1 MKDITCHICGN
12 KTVTFYKQTRKDGV
26 EVVTARCANG
36 HIPEKGKPF
45 YSVYLFDLKKLP
57 PLNKEAHEKQMS
69 FIQSRVEE
77 VKKITQKQPYRNFPF
92 QIEDK

>member
-12 KTVTFYKQTRKDGV
+12 TSITFYKQIRKDGV
-26 EVVTARCANG
+26 AVVTARCANG

-45 YSVYLFDLKKLP
+45 YSVHLFDLKKLP
-57 PLNKEAHEKQMS
+57 PLNREEHEKQLS

-77 VKKITQKQPYRNFPF
+77 VKKITKQPYRNFPF
-92 QIEDK
+92 PIEEK